1 LVSHNQAVAS
11 AAVVA
16 GALPLA
22 QASWEV
28 GSPQIR
34 NRATVAGN
42 LITASPANDT
52 ISPLIAL
59 DAAVT
64 LASNRGRRTVPLREF
79 YLGVRKSVME
89 PDEMLVD
96 IAVPPMAETARGV
109 FVKAGLR
116 RAQAISVVH
125 LSLILDFEGEV
136 VRSAVIAQGS
146 VAPTIIT
153 TPTAESFLVGKR
165 LTDEV
170 VAEAARLTAETP
182 KPIDDVRSS
191 AHYRSAIIGQMARR
205 ALAALRDGR
214 ERERWPEKPVMLWG
228 RGDGR
233 FPTGSRYAASHSE
246 EAAITTT
253 VNGREVKATGGN
265 HKTLLR
271 WLREEGLLIGTKE
284 GCAEGECGACTVF
297 LEGMAVMSCLVAAP
311 RAEGADI
318 ITIEGLAESWQNGK
332 HIQAETDS
340 LHPLQQAFIEKGAVQ
355 CGYCIPGFIM
365 SGSKLLE
372 ERPQPDKEAIAQAF
386 TGNLCRCTGYYKIV
400 AAVEQAA
407 AVMEE

>member
-1 LVSHNQAVAS
+1 MTTYYSRYETPVSIEGVLALLDKYGSRARLIAGGTDILLEMERGIRPDIEVLIDITRIPDLDQITTDEAGTIHLGPLVSHNQAVAS

-125 LSLILDFEGEV
+125 LSWILDFEGWV
-136 VRSAVIAQGS
+136 V
-146 VAPTIIT
+146 
-153 TPTAESFLVGKR
+153 
-165 LTDEV
+165 
-170 VAEAARLTAETP
+170 
-182 KPIDDVRSS
+182 
-191 AHYRSAIIGQMARR
+191 
-205 ALAALRDGR
+205 
-214 ERERWPEKPVMLWG
+214 
-228 RGDGR
+228 
-233 FPTGSRYAASHSE
+233 
-246 EAAITTT
+246 
-253 VNGREVKATGGN
+253 
-265 HKTLLR
+265 
-271 WLREEGLLIGTKE
+271 
-284 GCAEGECGACTVF
+284 
-297 LEGMAVMSCLVAAP
+297 
-311 RAEGADI
+311 
-318 ITIEGLAESWQNGK
+318 
-332 HIQAETDS
+332 
-340 LHPLQQAFIEKGAVQ
+340 
-355 CGYCIPGFIM
+355 
-365 SGSKLLE
+365 
-372 ERPQPDKEAIAQAF
+372 
-386 TGNLCRCTGYYKIV
+386 
-400 AAVEQAA
+400 
-407 AVMEE
+407 